1 MTNFQELINNS
12 IKELRNKTGLSQ
24 EKFSEK
30 CGLSTDG
37 YRNLEHNRYTPTST
51 TIDKICETFNIT
63 VVELLQ
69 ITNSNS
75 TLKDNI
81 KTSLDG
87 LTVNQLYMVEDFIK
101 TIRTRKIDN

>member
-30 CGLSTDG
+30 CGISTDN
-37 YRNLEHNRYTPTST
+37 YRNLEHNRYTPKAK
-51 TIDKICETFNIT
+51 TIDKICSAFNIT

-69 ITNSNS
+69 ITNNTSS
-75 TLKDNI
+75 AKDNVI
-81 KTSLDG
+81 TALGG
-87 LTVNQLYMVEDFIK
+87 LTEAQLNLVEDFIK
-101 TIRTRKIDN
+101 TIRTRNF